1 MTGESVNVIVL
12 KDSDGNY
19 YALAEDSLAQAR
31 VPDEHRREIE
41 ELIGAGSG
49 SSDLTTGQLESV
61 VGGASRT
68 GGLSSVGSFRA
79 SSQISENIGAD
90 NWSSSGIG

>member
-1 MTGESVNVIVL
+1 MAGESLNVIVL

-31 VPDEHRREIE
+31 VPDEHRGEIE

-49 SSDLTTGQLESV
+49 PSDLSTGQLESV
-61 VGGASRT
+61 VGG
-68 GGLSSVGSFRA
+68 GGGSSLTSLGSFKVP
-79 SSQISENIGAD
+79 SQIAENLGRSQ
-90 NWSSSGIG
+90 WSSRGV